1 MFQCSMFLEGG
12 GGFCDVFGESCVQRP
27 RFFASTRKKRKKR
40 VPPKNR
46 GTNGTN
52 GTFLC
57 NQRLTL
63 FFSVPTLSTLGTKTT
78 DLTTKSIHAIFCL
91 ADKPGKTEN

>member
-12 GGFCDVFGESCVQRP
+12 GGFCGVFGKFSVQRAS
-27 RFFASTRKKRKKR
+27 FFASTRKKRKKGS
-40 VPPKNR
+40 PPKNR

-57 NQRLTL
+57 NQGLTL
-63 FFSVPTLSTLGTKTT
+63 FSSVPTLSTLGTKTT

>member
-1 MFQCSMFLEGG
+1 MFLKKK
-12 GGFCDVFGESCVQRP
+12 FCSGS
-27 RFFASTRKKRKKR
+27 ASLTIHEKNRTKGS
-40 VPPKNR
+40 PPKNR

-57 NQRLTL
+57 NQGLTL

-78 DLTTKSIHAIFCL
+78 DLTTKSIHAIFCSVEQPIQNRKL
-91 ADKPGKTEN
+91 TEEKSIPPPRG